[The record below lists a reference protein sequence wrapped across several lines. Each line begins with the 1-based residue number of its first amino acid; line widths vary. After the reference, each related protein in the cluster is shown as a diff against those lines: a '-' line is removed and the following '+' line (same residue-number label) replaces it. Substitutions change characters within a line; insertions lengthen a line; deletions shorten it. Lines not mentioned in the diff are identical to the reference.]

1 MKQVENILKFNTYAD
16 SSLLNNYMYM
26 KRDTTEYDVHY
37 IFRLD
42 EIITTNPPEYV
53 VYKCYMLHIPKENKK
68 KCIVKD
74 DVYNVQLRTYDT
86 IYILDR
92 DEYINMFRNFVKYE
106 GLYKEEL
113 PEDIMKNSES

>member
-1 MKQVENILKFNTYAD
+1 MKQVENIIKFNTYAD

-26 KRDTTEYDVHY
+26 KRDTTEYDVYY

-42 EIITTNPPEYV
+42 EIIATNPPEYV
-53 VYKCYMLHIPKENKK
+53 VYKCYTLHIPKENKK

-74 DVYNVQLRTYDT
+74 DVYNIQIRTYDT

-106 GLYKEEL
+106 GLFKEEL

>member
-1 MKQVENILKFNTYAD
+1 MKQVENIIKFNTYAD

-26 KRDTTEYDVHY
+26 KRDTTEYDVYY

-42 EIITTNPPEYV
+42 EIIATNPPEYV
-53 VYKCYMLHIPKENKK
+53 VYKCYALHIPKENKK

-74 DVYNVQLRTYDT
+74 DVYNIQLRTYDT

-106 GLYKEEL
+106 GLFKEEL